1 MLSARSASVTSC
13 LEVAGVGPDCAY
25 TTSVIRRA
33 ARPGMGL
40 IKSRLPKTQS
50 VIRAELIGL
59 RHLHALGIIARGRAP
74 VLAVCRAPVTSGYD
88 TRRPLH
94 AYRGDVLCLTVRSIG
109 AGAGLTVADD
119 RLGRPKFR
127 RNTAPQSDVAGPYV
141 ANSGVIRDRPTS
153 LRPGRRDML
162 NA

>member
-25 TTSVIRRA
+25 TTSEIRRA

-50 VIRAELIGL
+50 VVRAKLIGSDTCT
-59 RHLHALGIIARGRAP
+59 ALGIIARGRAP
-74 VLAVCRAPVTSGYD
+74 VWRFAAPQSRAGM
-88 TRRPLH
+88 
-94 AYRGDVLCLTVRSIG
+94 
-109 AGAGLTVADD
+109 TVADD
-119 RLGRPKFR
+119 RLGRPKFQ

-141 ANSGVIRDRPTS
+141 ANSGVIGDRPNS